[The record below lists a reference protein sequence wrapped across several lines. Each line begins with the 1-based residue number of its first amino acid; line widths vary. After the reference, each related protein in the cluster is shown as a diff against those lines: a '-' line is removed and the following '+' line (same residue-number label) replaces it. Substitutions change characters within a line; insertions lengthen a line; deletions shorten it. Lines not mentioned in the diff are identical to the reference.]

1 MVNSYHDFLFHKEI
15 KNTTLVANLIRLKMS
30 YIEQLKNTKYNLGSY
45 IPIPLGFILL
55 MLANFLMSDGVDTN
69 EVIQQTIKMI
79 GVNLTFVMLVG
90 PLAFGLLIVLFW
102 VKFIQGQSLTSL
114 TTSREKIDWKRFFF
128 SFFLWGSI
136 TTLMILALY
145 FTQPENFVWNFKAEK
160 FFIFLVL
167 AIVLIP
173 MQTSF
178 EEYLFRGH
186 MMQGIGLATNSRLI
200 PLIVTSVLFGL
211 MHIANPEVDKIGY
224 IIMIYYI
231 GTGFF
236 LGIITLM
243 DEGLE
248 LALGFHAANNLVG
261 ALLLTADWTAF
272 QTNSILKDLS
282 EPTTGFDVLTPVF
295 VLFPILLFIFS
306 KVYKWENWK
315 EKLTGKLTVDNKEI
329 EFNDTTL

>member
-1 MVNSYHDFLFHKEI
+1 M
-15 KNTTLVANLIRLKMS
+15 
-30 YIEQLKNTKYNLGSY
+30 YIEQLKSKKVNLFSY
-45 IPIPLGFILL
+45 LPIPLGFILL
-55 MLANFLMSDGVDTN
+55 MLVNFLMSDGVDTN

-79 GVNLTFVMLVG
+79 GVNLTFVALVG

-102 VKFIQGQSLTSL
+102 VKFVQGQSITSL
-114 TTSREKIDWKRFFF
+114 TTSRQKIDWKRVFF

-136 TTLMILALY
+136 TTLMILGLY
-145 FTQPENFVWNFKAEK
+145 FTQPENFVWNFNPEK

-167 AIVLIP
+167 AVVLVP

-200 PLIVTSVLFGL
+200 PLIITSVLFGL
-211 MHIANPEVDKIGY
+211 MHIANPEVGKIGY

-236 LGIITLM
+236 LGIMTLM

-282 EPTTGFDVLTPVF
+282 EPSAGFDVLTPVF
-295 VLFPILLFIFS
+295 VIFPILLLIFS
-306 KVYKWENWK
+306 KVYGWNNWK
-315 EKLTGKLTVDNKEI
+315 EKLTGKLIEYNKEI
-329 EFNDTTL
+329 DLDDSTL

>member
-1 MVNSYHDFLFHKEI
+1 M
-15 KNTTLVANLIRLKMS
+15 
-30 YIEQLKNTKYNLGSY
+30 YIEQLKSKKVNLFSY
-45 IPIPLGFILL
+45 VPIPMGFILL
-55 MLANFLMSDGVDTN
+55 MLVNLLMSDGVDTN

-79 GVNLTFVMLVG
+79 GVNLTFVALVG

-102 VKFIQGQSLTSL
+102 VKFVQGQSITSL
-114 TTSREKIDWKRFFF
+114 TTSRTKIDWKRVFF

-145 FTQPENFVWNFKAEK
+145 FTQPENFVWNFNPKK

-167 AIVLIP
+167 AVVLVP

-200 PLIVTSVLFGL
+200 PLIITSVLFGL
-211 MHIANPEVDKIGY
+211 MHIANPEVEKIGY
-224 IIMIYYI
+224 IIMLYYI

-236 LGIITLM
+236 LGIMTLM

-282 EPTTGFDVLTPVF
+282 EPSAGFDVLTPVF
-295 VLFPILLFIFS
+295 VIFPILLLIFS
-306 KVYKWENWK
+306 KVYGWNNWK
-315 EKLTGKLTVDNKEI
+315 EKLTGKLIENNKEI
-329 EFNDTTL
+329 DFDDSKL

>member
-1 MVNSYHDFLFHKEI
+1 M
-15 KNTTLVANLIRLKMS
+15 
-30 YIEQLKNTKYNLGSY
+30 YIEQLKSKKVNLFSY
-45 IPIPLGFILL
+45 LPIPLGFILL
-55 MLANFLMSDGVDTN
+55 MLVNFLMSDGVDTN

-79 GVNLTFVMLVG
+79 GVNLTFVALVG

-102 VKFIQGQSLTSL
+102 VKFVQGQSITSL
-114 TTSREKIDWKRFFF
+114 TTSRQKIDWKRVFF

-136 TTLMILALY
+136 TTLLILGLY
-145 FTQPENFVWNFKAEK
+145 FTQPENFVWNFNPEK

-167 AIVLIP
+167 AVVLVP

-186 MMQGIGLATNSRLI
+186 MLQGIGLATNSRLI
-200 PLIVTSVLFGL
+200 PLIITSVLFGL
-211 MHIANPEVDKIGY
+211 MHIANPEVGKIGY

-236 LGIITLM
+236 LGIMTLM

-282 EPTTGFDVLTPVF
+282 EPSAGFDVLTPVF
-295 VLFPILLFIFS
+295 VIFPILLLIFS
-306 KVYKWENWK
+306 KVYGWNNWK
-315 EKLTGKLTVDNKEI
+315 EKLTGKLIENNKEI
-329 EFNDTTL
+329 DFDDSKL

>member
-1 MVNSYHDFLFHKEI
+1 M
-15 KNTTLVANLIRLKMS
+15 
-30 YIEQLKNTKYNLGSY
+30 YIEQLKSKKVNLFSY
-45 IPIPLGFILL
+45 LPIPLGFILL
-55 MLANFLMSDGVDTN
+55 MLVNFLMSDGVDTN

-79 GVNLTFVMLVG
+79 GVNLTFVALVG

-102 VKFIQGQSLTSL
+102 VKFVQGQSITSL
-114 TTSREKIDWKRFFF
+114 TTSRKKIDWKRVFF

-145 FTQPENFVWNFKAEK
+145 FTQPENFVWNFNAEK

-167 AIVLIP
+167 AVVLVP

-200 PLIVTSVLFGL
+200 PLIITSVLFGL
-211 MHIANPEVDKIGY
+211 MHIANPEVGKIGY

-236 LGIITLM
+236 LGIMTLM

-248 LALGFHAANNLVG
+248 LPLGFHAANNLVG

-282 EPTTGFDVLTPVF
+282 EPSAGFDVLTPVF
-295 VLFPILLFIFS
+295 VIFPILLLIFS
-306 KVYKWENWK
+306 KVYGWNNWK
-315 EKLTGKLTVDNKEI
+315 EKLTGKLIEDNKEI
-329 EFNDTTL
+329 DSDDSIL

>member
-1 MVNSYHDFLFHKEI
+1 M
-15 KNTTLVANLIRLKMS
+15 
-30 YIEQLKNTKYNLGSY
+30 YIEQLKFKKVNLFSY
-45 IPIPLGFILL
+45 LPIPLGFILL
-55 MLANFLMSDGVDTN
+55 MLFNFLMSDGVDTN

-79 GVNLTFVMLVG
+79 GVNLTFVALVG

-102 VKFIQGQSLTSL
+102 VKFVQGQSITSL
-114 TTSREKIDWKRFFF
+114 TTSRTKIDWKRVFF

-145 FTQPENFVWNFKAEK
+145 FTQPENFVWNFNPEK

-167 AIVLIP
+167 AVVLVP

-186 MMQGIGLATNSRLI
+186 MMQGIGLATNSRLV
-200 PLIVTSVLFGL
+200 PLIITSVLFGL
-211 MHIANPEVDKIGY
+211 MHIANPEVGKIGY

-282 EPTTGFDVLTPVF
+282 EPSAGFDVLTPIF
-295 VLFPILLFIFS
+295 VIFPILLLIFS
-306 KVYKWENWK
+306 KVYGWNNWK
-315 EKLTGKLTVDNKEI
+315 EKLTGKLIENNKEI
-329 EFNDTTL
+329 DSDDSIL

>member
-1 MVNSYHDFLFHKEI
+1 M
-15 KNTTLVANLIRLKMS
+15 
-30 YIEQLKNTKYNLGSY
+30 YIEQLKSKKVNLFSY
-45 IPIPLGFILL
+45 LPIPLGFILL
-55 MLANFLMSDGVDTN
+55 MLVNFLMSDGVDTN

-79 GVNLTFVMLVG
+79 GVNLTFVALVG

-102 VKFIQGQSLTSL
+102 VKFVQGQSITSL
-114 TTSREKIDWKRFFF
+114 TTSRTKIDWKRVFF

-145 FTQPENFVWNFKAEK
+145 FTQPENFVWNFNPKK

-167 AIVLIP
+167 AVVLVP

-200 PLIVTSVLFGL
+200 PLIITSVLFGL
-211 MHIANPEVDKIGY
+211 MHIANPEVEKIGY
-224 IIMIYYI
+224 IIMLYYI

-236 LGIITLM
+236 LGIMTLM

-282 EPTTGFDVLTPVF
+282 EPSAGFDVLTPVF
-295 VLFPILLFIFS
+295 VIFPILLLIFS
-306 KVYKWENWK
+306 KVYGWNNWK
-315 EKLTGKLTVDNKEI
+315 EKLTGKLIEDNKEI
-329 EFNDTTL
+329 DFDDSKL